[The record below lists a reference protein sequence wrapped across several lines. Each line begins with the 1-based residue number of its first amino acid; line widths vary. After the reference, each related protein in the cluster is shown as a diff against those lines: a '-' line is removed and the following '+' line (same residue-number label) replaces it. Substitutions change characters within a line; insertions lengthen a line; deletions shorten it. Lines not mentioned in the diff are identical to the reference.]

1 MMNNPK
7 LLDVVTHE
15 PADGNDTETA
25 GHEST
30 SRRGVG
36 LWGVLLALV
45 ILFGYLTAARRKAL
59 GTLTAQVADIVR
71 DFRGYDPEF

>member
-15 PADGNDTETA
+15 PTADDETKATGNETPD
-25 GHEST
+25 
-30 SRRGVG
+30 RRGVG
-36 LWGVLLALV
+36 VWGVLLTLV
-45 ILFGYLTAARRKAL
+45 ILFGYLTAARRKTL
-59 GTLTAQVADIVR
+59 GTFAEQLADIVR

>member
-15 PADGNDTETA
+15 PADGDDTDIA
-25 GHEST
+25 GQASMSH
-30 SRRGVG
+30 RGVG
-36 LWGVLLALV
+36 IWGVLLALV
-45 ILFGYLTAARRKAL
+45 ILFGYLTAARRKSL
-59 GTLTAQVADIVR
+59 GTFAEQIADIVR